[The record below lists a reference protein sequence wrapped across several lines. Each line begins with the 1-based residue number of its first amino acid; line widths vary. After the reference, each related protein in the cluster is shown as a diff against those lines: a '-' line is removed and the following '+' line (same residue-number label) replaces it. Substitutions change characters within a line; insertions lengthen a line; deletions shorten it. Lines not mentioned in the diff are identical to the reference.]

1 MPNIAQVPQEMM
13 ALIATGF
20 AALGG
25 QLPTREE
32 AQAIGAGEPICSI
45 DAGGA
50 VRVHPKIKKMRRR
63 ALRKAQR
70 RPSARRSAPRLG
82 GQLPTREEAQAI
94 GAGEPI
100 CSIDA
105 GGAVRVH
112 PKIKKMR
119 RRALR
124 NAQRRP
130 SARRSAPRLG
140 GQPRTARAPRRTR
153 RPAATVRA
161 GDDGG
166 GGDPD
171 PEPRPLAAVSEIQTP
186 DAAAGAGRPPKTGT
200 AADRF

>member
-82 GQLPTREEAQAI
+82 GQ
-94 GAGEPI
+94 
-100 CSIDA
+100 
-105 GGAVRVH
+105 
-112 PKIKKMR
+112 
-119 RRALR
+119 
-124 NAQRRP
+124 
-130 SARRSAPRLG
+130 
-140 GQPRTARAPRRTR
+140 PRTARAPRRTR

-200 AADRF
+200 AADPVLTLSDAGIDKYLADRARKYAAVPDEQFCRLAVRELGEVAP